1 MAFEYEKYLRMDK
14 IPHLWCPGCGI
25 GVVLKAMLRAID
37 NMGWDK
43 NDIAFVSGIGCT
55 SRAPGYID
63 CNTLH
68 TTHGRALTFA
78 TGIKMAKPA
87 KHVIIFSGDGDAT
100 AIGGNHFIHACRRN
114 IDMTLVVVN
123 NNTYG
128 MTGGQH
134 SPTTPIG
141 YKTSTTSYGN
151 IDPTFDI
158 CLLAKAAGAS
168 YVARST
174 VNKGKVL
181 EKYITKGL
189 EHKGFSVIVATANC
203 HTQFGRK
210 NKMGDPISSRKW
222 IETREI
228 PLDKARNM
236 KAAELDDKIITG
248 EFISEE
254 PEQTYWENYNHPI
267 HEYSE
272 AYQTIIEKAQ
282 KKSEGENK

>member
-25 GVVLKAMLRAID
+25 GVVLKAMLRSVE
-37 NMGWDK
+37 NLGWEK

-68 TTHGRALTFA
+68 TTHGRALSFA
-78 TGIKMAKPA
+78 TGIKLAQPA
-87 KHVIIFSGDGDAT
+87 KHVVIFSGDGDAT

-141 YKTSTTSYGN
+141 YKASTTVYGN

-168 YVARST
+168 YVARGT
-174 VNKGKVL
+174 VNKGKIL
-181 EKYITKGL
+181 EKYITKGF

-210 NKMGDPISSRKW
+210 NKMSDPISVRKW
-222 IETREI
+222 IESREI
-228 PLDKARNM
+228 PIEKARTM
-236 KAAELDDKIITG
+236 KAAELNDKIITG
-248 EFISEE
+248 EFITHEE
-254 PEQTYWENYNHPI
+254 ETTWWENYNHPI
-267 HEYSE
+267 HEYTE
-272 AYQTIIEKAQ
+272 AYQTIRDKAQ
-282 KKSEGENK
+282 ERK

>member
-25 GVVLKAMLRAID
+25 GVVLKAMLRSVE

-68 TTHGRALTFA
+68 TTHGRALSFA
-78 TGIKMAKPA
+78 TGIKLAQPA
-87 KHVIIFSGDGDAT
+87 KHVVVFSGDGDAT

-114 IDMTLVVVN
+114 IDITLVVVN

-141 YKTSTTSYGN
+141 YKASTTIYGN

-168 YVARST
+168 YVARAT
-174 VNKGKVL
+174 VNKGKML
-181 EKYITKGL
+181 EKYITKGF

-210 NKMGDPISSRKW
+210 NKMSDPISARKW
-222 IETREI
+222 IESREI
-228 PLDKARNM
+228 PIDKARNM
-236 KAAELDDKIITG
+236 KAAELNDKIITG

-267 HEYSE
+267 HEYTE
-272 AYQTIIEKAQ
+272 AYQRIREKAQ
-282 KKSEGENK
+282 AQDKH

>member
-25 GVVLKAMLRAID
+25 GVVLKAMLRSVET
-37 NMGWDK
+37 MGWDK

-68 TTHGRALTFA
+68 TTHGRALSFA
-78 TGIKMAKPA
+78 TGLKLARPE
-87 KHVIIFSGDGDAT
+87 KHVVIFSGDGDAT

-114 IDMTLVVVN
+114 INMTLVVVN

-158 CLLAKAAGAS
+158 CMLARGAGAS
-168 YVARST
+168 YVARAT
-174 VNKGKVL
+174 VNKGKQL
-181 EKYITKGL
+181 EKYITKGFQ
-189 EHKGFSVIVATANC
+189 HNGFSVIVATANC

-210 NKMGDPISSRKW
+210 NKMSDPISSRKW
-222 IETREI
+222 ILDREI
-228 PLDKARNM
+228 PLEKAREM
-236 KAAELDDKIITG
+236 KAAELKDRVITG
-248 EFISEE
+248 EFITEE
-254 PEQTYWENYNHPI
+254 PEMTRWDNYNHPE
-267 HEYSE
+267 HEYTD
-272 AYQTIIEKAQ
+272 AYKTIIEKAQ
-282 KKSEGENK
+282 KK